1 MLLWKTTLSPPV
13 RTKSLR
19 QPLPKPRRV
28 PLQINKVLRSSQH
41 DSAADVG
48 KHGVGTYRND
58 QRRYSATILLAMLVV
73 LLVTVILVL
82 L

>member
-28 PLQINKVLRSSQH
+28 PRQFNKVSRSSQY
-41 DSAADVG
+41 DSDAG
-48 KHGVGTYRND
+48 KREVGTYRND
-58 QRRYSATILLAMLVV
+58 QRRYSVTVLLAMLVV